1 MKKQDATE
9 FINAVNE
16 AITREPLQQ
25 KMTSN
30 EGEFIETIISTSNTF
45 QLIESLISHAQRLLA
60 DGTEARVSQV
70 LAEAKRV
77 IADGHETIAS
87 TGLSWSE

>member
-9 FINAVNE
+9 TTNAVNG
-16 AITREPLQQ
+16 AITREPIQGTV
-25 KMTSN
+25 TSS
-30 EGEFIETIISTSNTF
+30 EGEFIETIISTSNTLT
-45 QLIESLISHAQRLLA
+45 LIESLISHAQRLLA